1 MSMMSAVVK
10 KTADQAEFAS
20 MPIPKCG
27 PGQVLIKVQ
36 SAALCGTDMHIFEW
50 NAWARSVGIELP
62 YIMGHECCG
71 DVVAVGEGVY
81 AVKVGDKVAGETH
94 IPCGHCYQCMNGE
107 QHICA
112 NLKMFGIHTNGC
124 FAQYAVIPAV
134 CARPIPREISCDIGA
149 VMEPLGT
156 AVRAAS
162 EMQVAGANVMVLGC
176 GPIGL
181 FAVAAALSMGAAKIF
196 ATDISPARLEIAQIM
211 GATQALNPLTQD
223 VAQIVLTKT
232 GNFGVDVVI
241 EASGKVEALK
251 DSFRYLRKGGRMALI
266 GLPGKPIEL
275 ELGREIVFKEAKI
288 IGIHGRKMF
297 ETWTQMENMLA
308 AGKLDVSPVIT
319 HKLPLNKWQ
328 QGVELAKNGE
338 ACKVIYHP
346 WED

>member
-71 DVVAVGEGVY
+71 DVEAVGEGVT
-81 AVKVGDKVAGETH
+81 AVKVGDKVVGETH

-162 EMQVAGANVMVLGC
+162 ELLVAGANVMVLGC

-223 VAQIVLTKT
+223 VAQIVLAKT

-241 EASGKVEALK
+241 EASGNVEALK

>member
-71 DVVAVGEGVY
+71 DVVAVGEGVS

-181 FAVAAALSMGAAKIF
+181 FAVAAARSMGAAKIF

-241 EASGKVEALK
+241 EASGNVEALK
-251 DSFRYLRKGGRMALI
+251 DSFRYLRKGGRLALI

>member
-10 KTADQAEFAS
+10 KTTEQAEFAS

-71 DVVAVGEGVY
+71 DVVAVGEGVS

-107 QHICA
+107 RHICA

-181 FAVAAALSMGAAKIF
+181 FAVAAARSMGAAKIF

-223 VAQIVLTKT
+223 VAQIMLAKT

-241 EASGKVEALK
+241 EASGNVEALK
-251 DSFRYLRKGGRMALI
+251 DSFRYLRKGGRLALI

-319 HKLPLNKWQ
+319 HKLPLDKWQ
-328 QGVELAKNGE
+328 QGVDLAKNGE

>member
-71 DVVAVGEGVY
+71 DVVAVGEGVS

-181 FAVAAALSMGAAKIF
+181 FAVAAARSMGAAKIF

-223 VAQIVLTKT
+223 VAQIMLAKT

-241 EASGKVEALK
+241 EASGNVEALK
-251 DSFRYLRKGGRMALI
+251 DSFRYLRKGGRLALI

>member
-10 KTADQAEFAS
+10 KTTEQAEFAS

-50 NAWARSVGIELP
+50 NAWAQSVGIELP

-71 DVVAVGEGVY
+71 DVVAVGEGVS

-134 CARPIPREISCDIGA
+134 CARPIPDEISHDVGA

-156 AVRAAS
+156 AVRAAG

-181 FAVAAALSMGAAKIF
+181 FAVAAARSMGAAKIF

-241 EASGKVEALK
+241 EASGNVEALK

>member
-50 NAWARSVGIELP
+50 NAWAQSVGIELL

-71 DVVAVGEGVY
+71 DVVAVGEGVS

-181 FAVAAALSMGAAKIF
+181 FAVAAARSMGAAKIF

-241 EASGKVEALK
+241 EASGNVEALK

>member
-71 DVVAVGEGVY
+71 DVEAVGEGVT
-81 AVKVGDKVAGETH
+81 AVKVGDKVVGETH

-134 CARPIPREISCDIGA
+134 CARPIPREISYDVGA

-162 EMQVAGANVMVLGC
+162 EMQLAGANVMVLGC

-181 FAVAAALSMGAAKIF
+181 FAVAAAACMGAAKIF
-196 ATDISPARLEIAQIM
+196 ATDISPVRLEIAKTM
-211 GATQALNPLTQD
+211 GATQVLNPLAQD
-223 VAQIVLTKT
+223 VAQIVLANTN
-232 GNFGVDVVI
+232 NFGVDAVI
-241 EASGKVEALK
+241 EASGNVDALK
-251 DSFRYLRKGGRMALI
+251 GSFQYLRKGGRMALI
-266 GLPGKPIEL
+266 GLPGKPIEI
-275 ELGREIVFKEAKI
+275 ELGRDIVFKEAKI

-297 ETWTQMENMLA
+297 ETWTQMENLLA
-308 AGKLDVSPVIT
+308 SGKLDVAPVIT
-319 HKLPLNKWQ
+319 HTLPLRQWQ
-328 QGVELAKNGE
+328 QGVELAKTGQ

>member
-10 KTADQAEFAS
+10 KNAEHAEFGLV
-20 MPIPKCG
+20 PIPKCG

-71 DVVAVGEGVY
+71 DVVAVGEGVS

-107 QHICA
+107 RHICA

-223 VAQIVLTKT
+223 VAQIVLAKT

-241 EASGKVEALK
+241 EASGNVEALK

>member
-107 QHICA
+107 RHICA

-223 VAQIVLTKT
+223 VAQIMLAKT

-241 EASGKVEALK
+241 EASGNVEALK
-251 DSFRYLRKGGRMALI
+251 DSFRYLRKGGRLALI

-319 HKLPLNKWQ
+319 HTLPLNKWQ

>member
-1 MSMMSAVVK
+1 MGDFTMGMMSAVVK
-10 KTADQAEFAS
+10 KNAEQAEFAP
-20 MPIPKCG
+20 MPQPECG
-27 PGQVLIKVQ
+27 PGQVLIKVR

-71 DVVAVGEGVY
+71 DVMAVGEGVT
-81 AVKVGDKVAGETH
+81 AVKVGDKVVGETH

-134 CARPIPREISCDIGA
+134 CARPIPREISYDIGA

-181 FAVAAALSMGAAKIF
+181 FAVAAALSMGASSYLSTKSEE
-196 ATDISPARLEIAQIM
+196 T
-211 GATQALNPLTQD
+211 TKNPLKASVYTGTAYILTVLVLIFPYLVLSNYYVSLACTL
-223 VAQIVLTKT
+223 VAAIGIIAAFNYYIAVARDEPFKSRFLEMAGLSLSVAAFSFLVGFVLRAV
-232 GNFGVDVVI
+232 FGVDV
-241 EASGKVEALK
+241 
-251 DSFRYLRKGGRMALI
+251 
-266 GLPGKPIEL
+266 
-275 ELGREIVFKEAKI
+275 
-288 IGIHGRKMF
+288 
-297 ETWTQMENMLA
+297 
-308 AGKLDVSPVIT
+308 
-319 HKLPLNKWQ
+319 
-328 QGVELAKNGE
+328 
-338 ACKVIYHP
+338 
-346 WED
+346 

>member
-71 DVVAVGEGVY
+71 DVEAVGEGVT
-81 AVKVGDKVAGETH
+81 AVKVGDKVVGETH

-181 FAVAAALSMGAAKIF
+181 FAVAAARSMGAAKIF

-223 VAQIVLTKT
+223 VAQIMLAKT

-241 EASGKVEALK
+241 EASGNVEALK
-251 DSFRYLRKGGRMALI
+251 DSFRYLRKGGRLALI

>member
-10 KTADQAEFAS
+10 KTTEQAEFAS

-71 DVVAVGEGVY
+71 DVVAVGEGVS

-112 NLKMFGIHTNGC
+112 NLNMFGIHTNGC

-181 FAVAAALSMGAAKIF
+181 FAVAAARSMGAAKIF

-241 EASGKVEALK
+241 EASGNVEALK

>member
-71 DVVAVGEGVY
+71 DVVAVGEGVS

-112 NLKMFGIHTNGC
+112 NLNMFGIHTNGC

-181 FAVAAALSMGAAKIF
+181 FAVAAARSMGAAKIF

-241 EASGKVEALK
+241 EASGNVEALK

>member
-71 DVVAVGEGVY
+71 DVVAVGEGVS

-241 EASGKVEALK
+241 EASGNVEALK

>member
-71 DVVAVGEGVY
+71 DVVAVGEGVS

-107 QHICA
+107 RHICA

-223 VAQIVLTKT
+223 VAQIMLAKT

-241 EASGKVEALK
+241 EASGNVEALK
-251 DSFRYLRKGGRMALI
+251 DSFRYLRKGGRLALI